1 VIVADVNVIS
11 LKSVKA
17 VVPDVVGVTL
27 VNEPPPALYV
37 PLLLTSFVAVYA
49 VVAAVK
55 EALLVYKA
63 ILNVL
68 PEELVKLC
76 VAVINSFLNEVHMK
90 LPEKAILKSPN

>member
-55 EALLVYKA
+55 VALLVYKA